1 MRVLIDINCDL
12 GEGVGIE
19 ANIMP
24 YISSANI
31 ACAEHAGDERT
42 IQTTIQLAK
51 EFNVA
56 IGAHPSYPD
65 RENFGRVVMPIDL
78 QTLTQSVVKQI
89 YKVSEIAKQENYP
102 IGHIKFH
109 GALYNEAAKN
119 KLLAEELVKTIVK
132 IDSSLL
138 LYGPPASEL
147 QNAALHYQLSY
158 CQEGFID
165 RTYQDDGSLTPRS
178 HLQALITSE
187 SKSIQQALQ
196 MIRQQTV
203 TTLTGKIIPLP
214 VRTLC
219 IHGDGPN
226 ALHFAKALQEALIR
240 ENINI
245 QPAYDRTT

>member
-1 MRVLIDINCDL
+1 MQPSIDINCDL
-12 GEGVGIE
+12 GEETGVE
-19 ANIMP
+19 AAIMP
-24 YISSANI
+24 FITTANI
-31 ACAEHAGDERT
+31 ACGAHAGNTKT
-42 IQTTIQLAK
+42 IQSTIELAK
-51 EFNVA
+51 KYHVT

-78 QTLTQSVVKQI
+78 QTLTQSVVEQI

-119 KLLAEELVKTIVK
+119 KLLAEELVKTIASLN
-132 IDSSLL
+132 SSWI

-147 QNAALHYQLSY
+147 QKAALHYQLSY
-158 CQEGFID
+158 CNEGFLD

-178 HLQALITSE
+178 HPHALITSE
-187 SKSIQQALQ
+187 IKSVQQALQ
-196 MIRQQTV
+196 MICRQTV
-203 TTLTGKIIPLP
+203 TTLSGKTISLP
-214 VRTLC
+214 VQTLC
-219 IHGDGPN
+219 IHGDGPH
-226 ALHFAKALQEALIR
+226 ALPFAKALQEALIR